1 MNNEELVNN
10 IQNGIEPTKNMEL
23 LYLNNKGF
31 IYSIA
36 KRYSSYCDTDDLMQE
51 AYFGLYEAVE
61 KYEDTGE
68 AKFVTYARYWIIQAI
83 QRYIDNTCYTVRVPV
98 YMQQLYSQYKKK
110 VNVFKCEYN
119 RDPTDKEA
127 SRMLDCNV
135 STIKNMRKQMYEVDG
150 MDSLDRSINDDG
162 DNMVLADSIIGSN
175 GIENDIVDKVIEKDI
190 KSSLWGII
198 EKNTSEIENKVIN
211 SRYRKDLTLDAIG
224 KEMGVSRERVRQ
236 IESAAM
242 KKLRTAR
249 VKRIL
254 SERYEIAIVSAYRGS
269 VGSFKH
275 TWTSATERAAMKL
288 YGIDNF
294 NIDDTLNEIL
304 SNIKDGLKRDII

>member
-1 MNNEELVNN
+1 MGVIKEGATVSNEELVNN

-36 KRYSSYCDTDDLMQE
+36 KRYSSYCDIDDLMQE

-61 KYEDTGE
+61 KYEDAGE
-68 AKFVTYARYWIIQAI
+68 AKFVTYARYWIVQAI
-83 QRYIDNTCYTVRVPV
+83 QRYIENTCRTVRVPV
-98 YMQQLYSQYKKK
+98 YMQQLNNQYKKK

-135 STIKNMRKQMYEVDG
+135 STIKNMRKQMYEIDG

-162 DNMVLADSIIGSN
+162 DNMVLSDSVIGSN
-175 GIENDIVDKVIEKDI
+175 GIENDILDRFIEKD
-190 KSSLWGII
+190 KKNSLWGIV
-198 EKNTSEIENKVIN
+198 EANTNERENRVIVD
-211 SRYRKDLTLDAIG
+211 RYKYNKTLDTLG
-224 KEMGVSRERVRQ
+224 GELGVSRERIRQ
-236 IESAAM
+236 IEKIAM
-242 KKLRTAR
+242 KKLRTVR

-254 SERYEIAIVSAYRGS
+254 SERYEIALQVAYKGGINR
-269 VGSFKH
+269 FH
-275 TWTSATERAAMKL
+275 NTWSSATERAAIKL
-288 YGIDNF
+288 Y
-294 NIDDTLNEIL
+294 EI
-304 SNIKDGLKRDII
+304 NN